1 MNEKLKKKAYLL
13 DFQNILDDLCGE
25 PYNISRVK
33 RIVFSTKYIILGR
46 GIINSEYFDISDDIK
61 QLETFYEYF
70 IPITSEEDLK
80 ALENRIESENIEAEK
95 QKELSEEELKKKLKQ
110 KIETEI
116 PEATEEEKEKVFDL
130 AIQAPI
136 KKFEAK
142 DEYWNI
148 YDIVGSATKT
158 REILNIKMEKPI
170 IKNDFKIKDRKIKEK
185 KNDDTNK

>member
-33 RIVFSTKYIILGR
+33 RIVFFTKYIILGR

-130 AIQAPI
+130 AIQAPT
-136 KKFEAK
+136 KKFEAE

-170 IKNDFKIKDRKIKEK
+170 TKNDFKAKDRKIKEE
-185 KNDDTNK
+185 KNGDTNK

>member
-80 ALENRIESENIEAEK
+80 ALEDRIESENIEAEK

-130 AIQAPI
+130 AIQAPT
-136 KKFEAK
+136 KKFEAE

>member
-80 ALENRIESENIEAEK
+80 ALEDRIESENIEAEK

-130 AIQAPI
+130 AIQAPT
-136 KKFEAK
+136 KKFEAE

-170 IKNDFKIKDRKIKEK
+170 IKNDFKIKDRKIKEE
-185 KNDDTNK
+185 KNGDTNK

>member
-1 MNEKLKKKAYLL
+1 MKEKLKKKAYLL

-61 QLETFYEYF
+61 QLDTFYEYF

-95 QKELSEEELKKKLKQ
+95 QKELSEEELKKK
-110 KIETEI
+110 T
-116 PEATEEEKEKVFDL
+116 
-130 AIQAPI
+130 QA
-136 KKFEAK
+136 
-142 DEYWNI
+142 
-148 YDIVGSATKT
+148 
-158 REILNIKMEKPI
+158 
-170 IKNDFKIKDRKIKEK
+170 KNRD
-185 KNDDTNK
+185 

>member
-170 IKNDFKIKDRKIKEK
+170 IKNDFKIKDRKIKEE

>member
-80 ALENRIESENIEAEK
+80 ALENRIESENIESEK

-148 YDIVGSATKT
+148 YDIVGSAIKT

-170 IKNDFKIKDRKIKEK
+170 TKNDFKAKDRKIKEE
-185 KNDDTNK
+185 KNGDTNK

>member
-46 GIINSEYFDISDDIK
+46 GIINSEYFDISDNIK

-80 ALENRIESENIEAEK
+80 ALEDRIESENIEAEK

-130 AIQAPI
+130 AIQAPN
-136 KKFEAK
+136 KKFEAEN
-142 DEYWNI
+142 EYWNI

-170 IKNDFKIKDRKIKEK
+170 IKNDFKIKDRKIKEE
-185 KNDDTNK
+185 KNGDTNK

>member
-1 MNEKLKKKAYLL
+1 MKEKLKKKAYLL

-46 GIINSEYFDISDDIK
+46 GIINSEYFDISDNIK

-130 AIQAPI
+130 AIQAPT
-136 KKFEAK
+136 KKFEAEN
-142 DEYWNI
+142 EYWNI

>member
-170 IKNDFKIKDRKIKEK
+170 IKNDFKIKDRRIKEE
-185 KNDDTNK
+185 KNGDTNK